1 MISMTTKLL
10 VFVLSCILFIYP
22 IKAETSSF
30 KDDINKLS
38 IFKNAFDKMYGEM
51 KHLKNS
57 ATRHETGYFSNIE
70 NDQIENLL
78 FRYLILRTSIWE
90 IVNKYRDYSTYS
102 DDPSENMKALIIG
115 YTSALILYK
124 YSGILITTNMEDDQA
139 IDKLNESYYISGIPR
154 GTFQT
159 VFTSLTKHENLDELD
174 IAHEL
179 ISTEMNE
186 PGTEL
191 YSLIKDPIYGPLLN
205 DLDQLHLAHVKL
217 REEIL
222 NHFFL
227 ITPELTNRFRHS
239 SIKKKVE
246 DLIIKTGSRFN
257 ALKAMVLTYG
267 GHLKSPLS
275 NHITFS
281 DREKDTLISILHP
294 GDIILIYSEGYMSN
308 IFLPGIFKHGIVFV
322 GSKNGWE
329 ENDWRSID
337 ISLEQRSFIRPGDDI
352 IEAIAEGV
360 VSGSLKMIL
369 ENKINRLAVFRP
381 DLSKNQVQDVLK
393 TVHSYLGNS
402 YDFSF
407 DFNNAETQVCTEL
420 IYRGFN
426 DIGPIHFELSKRAG
440 AMNMSA
446 EDICRSAL
454 ETGNLELVTL
464 VIEDEYRAGKPR
476 FVKKDYRTKI
486 INELLD

>member
-51 KHLKNS
+51 KHLENS

-124 YSGILITTNMEDDQA
+124 YSGILITSNMEDDQA

-205 DLDQLHLAHVKL
+205 DLDQLHLAHLKL

-222 NHFFL
+222 NHFVL

-329 ENDWRSID
+329 ENDWRSIN

-369 ENKINRLAVFRP
+369 EKKINRLAVFRP
-381 DLSKNQVQDVLK
+381 DLSKSQVQDVLK

-454 ETGNLELVTL
+454 QTGNLELVTL

-476 FVKKDYRTKI
+476 FVEKEYRTKI

>member
-1 MISMTTKLL
+1 MTTKLL

-102 DDPSENMKALIIG
+102 DDPFENMKALIIG

-124 YSGILITTNMEDDQA
+124 YSGILITSNMEDDQA

-257 ALKAMVLTYG
+257 ALKAMLLTYG

-275 NHITFS
+275 KHITFS
-281 DREKDTLISILHP
+281 DREKDTLISILQP

-476 FVKKDYRTKI
+476 FVKKEYRTKI

>member
-1 MISMTTKLL
+1 MTTKLL

-454 ETGNLELVTL
+454 ETGNLELITL
-464 VIEDEYRAGKPR
+464 VIDDEYRAGKPR
-476 FVKKDYRTKI
+476 FVEKEYRTKI

>member
-1 MISMTTKLL
+1 MTTKLL

-51 KHLKNS
+51 KHLNNS

-337 ISLEQRSFIRPGDDI
+337 ISLEQRSFIKPGDDI
-352 IEAIAEGV
+352 IEAVAEGV
-360 VSGSLKMIL
+360 ISNSLKNIL
-369 ENKINRLAVFRP
+369 
-381 DLSKNQVQDVLK
+381 
-393 TVHSYLGNS
+393 
-402 YDFSF
+402 
-407 DFNNAETQVCTEL
+407 
-420 IYRGFN
+420 
-426 DIGPIHFELSKRAG
+426 
-440 AMNMSA
+440 
-446 EDICRSAL
+446 
-454 ETGNLELVTL
+454 
-464 VIEDEYRAGKPR
+464 
-476 FVKKDYRTKI
+476 
-486 INELLD
+486 

>member
-1 MISMTTKLL
+1 MILITTKFL
-10 VFVLSCILFIYP
+10 VFILSCILFIYP

-51 KHLKNS
+51 KHLNNS

-78 FRYLILRTSIWE
+78 FQYLILRTSVWE
-90 IVNKYRDYSTYS
+90 IINKYRDYSTYS

-115 YTSALILYK
+115 YTSALTLYK
-124 YSGILITTNMEDDQA
+124 YSGILITTNMGDGQA
-139 IDKLNESYYISGIPR
+139 IDKLNESYYKSGIPR
-154 GTFQT
+154 GSFQT
-159 VFTSLTKHENLDELD
+159 VYMSLTKLEHLDELD

-205 DLDQLHLAHVKL
+205 DLDQLHFAHVKL

-222 NHFFL
+222 NHFVL
-227 ITPELTNRFRHS
+227 ITPELTNRLRHS

-246 DLIIKTGSRFN
+246 DLIKKAGGRFN

-267 GHLKSPLS
+267 GHLKSPIS
-275 NHITFS
+275 NHLTFS
-281 DREKDTLISILHP
+281 DREKDTLISILQP
-294 GDIILIYSEGYMSN
+294 GDIILTYSEGYMSN
-308 IFLPGIFKHGIVFV
+308 IFLPGIFTHGIVFI

-329 ENDWRSID
+329 ENDWLTMD
-337 ISLEQRSFIRPGDDI
+337 ISHEQRSLIKQGDDI
-352 IEAIAEGV
+352 IEAISEGV
-360 VSGSLKMIL
+360 VSNSLKKIL
-369 ENKINRLAVFRP
+369 EKEINRLAVFRP
-381 DLSKNQVQDVLK
+381 DLSKNQIQDVLK
-393 TVHSYLGNS
+393 TVHSYLGNL

-440 AMNMSA
+440 VMNMSA

-464 VIEDEYRAGKPR
+464 VIEDEYRAGRPR
-476 FVKKDYRTKI
+476 FVDKKYRIKI
-486 INELLD
+486 MNELLD

>member
-1 MISMTTKLL
+1 MTTKLL

-22 IKAETSSF
+22 INAETSSF

-51 KHLKNS
+51 KHLENS

-124 YSGILITTNMEDDQA
+124 YSGILITSNMEDDQA

-454 ETGNLELVTL
+454 ETGNLELITL

-476 FVKKDYRTKI
+476 FVEKEYRTKI

>member
-10 VFVLSCILFIYP
+10 VFILSCILFIYP

-51 KHLKNS
+51 KHLNNS

-115 YTSALILYK
+115 YTSALTLYK
-124 YSGILITTNMEDDQA
+124 YSGILITSNMEDDQA

-222 NHFFL
+222 NHFVL

-257 ALKAMVLTYG
+257 ALKAMLLTYG

-369 ENKINRLAVFRP
+369 EKKINRLAVFRP
-381 DLSKNQVQDVLK
+381 DLSKSQVQDVLK

-426 DIGPIHFELSKRAG
+426 DIGPIHFELSKRA
-440 AMNMSA
+440 AASIMSA
-446 EDICRSAL
+446 EDMCRSAL
-454 ETGNLELVTL
+454 QTGNLELVTL

-476 FVKKDYRTKI
+476 FVKKEYRTKI